1 MNKGEGATF
10 RLAGEELV
18 KSLRKAHWL
27 PFYDANGIRETAK
40 EMSEHFSR
48 LHHFSALI
56 DLPGADP
63 QQFAAA
69 FILYQA
75 AFWRNR
81 KCVLAYLKYRMEKLQ
96 SLRLQATLE
105 MTDKVKEKLSQ
116 NEIKYF
122 RQYSQ
127 LIENYNR
134 EVGWD
139 ITTGMLP
146 PAESLIDV
154 RVLESFDSF
163 EAGKQYFVRA
173 GEVERGI
180 LAHKAIH
187 LSTGLR
193 N

>member
-1 MNKGEGATF
+1 MSKGEGATF

-105 MTDKVKEKLSQ
+105 LTDKVKEKLSQ

-122 RQYSQ
+122 RQYS
-127 LIENYNR
+127 
-134 EVGWD
+134 
-139 ITTGMLP
+139 
-146 PAESLIDV
+146 
-154 RVLESFDSF
+154 
-163 EAGKQYFVRA
+163 
-173 GEVERGI
+173 
-180 LAHKAIH
+180 
-187 LSTGLR
+187 
-193 N
+193 